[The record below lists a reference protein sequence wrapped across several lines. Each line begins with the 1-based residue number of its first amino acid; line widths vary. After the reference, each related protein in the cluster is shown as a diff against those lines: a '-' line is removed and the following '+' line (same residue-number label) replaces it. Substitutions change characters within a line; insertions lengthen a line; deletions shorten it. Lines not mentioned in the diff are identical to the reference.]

1 MIGRPKPDE
10 AAPHFAKYIE
20 LAPGEDP
27 VALIESQ
34 LETSLALYS
43 QISEDRSQFRYA
55 PGKWSIKQ
63 VLSHVTDTERA
74 FCYRALWF
82 GRGFSEALVSFNQET
97 AAAGAE
103 ADRLTW
109 AMHVEDFRAVRQAT
123 ITLFRNLP
131 EAAWGRGGV
140 VSGNPITVRALA
152 YIIPGHV
159 AHHNAIV
166 QERYLAD

>member
-10 AAPHFAKYIE
+10 AAPHFAKYIA
-20 LAPGEDP
+20 LAPGDDP
-27 VALIESQ
+27 IALIESQ
-34 LETSLALYS
+34 LESSLAFFQ
-43 QISEDRSQFRYA
+43 QISEERSRFRYA
-55 PGKWSIKQ
+55 PDKWSIKQ
-63 VLSHVTDTERA
+63 VLSHSTDTERA
-74 FCYRALWF
+74 FSYRALWF
-82 GRGFSEALVSFNQET
+82 GRGFSEPLVSFNQET

-103 ADRLTW
+103 AGRLAWTT
-109 AMHVEDFRAVRQAT
+109 HVDDFRAVRQAT

-152 YIIPGHV
+152 YIIVGHL
-159 AHHNAIV
+159 AHHNTII